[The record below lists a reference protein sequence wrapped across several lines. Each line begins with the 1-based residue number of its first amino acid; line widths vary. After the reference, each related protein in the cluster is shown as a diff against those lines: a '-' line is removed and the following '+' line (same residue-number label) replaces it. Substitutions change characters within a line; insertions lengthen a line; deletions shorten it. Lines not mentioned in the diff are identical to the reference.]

1 MALTI
6 TAPNDNNKGKDEPAN
21 GGHRNCVPGVPRHFT
36 KRRLGTQRRAS
47 GGVAASRPCL
57 EEEQPRSPREPR
69 PSRVTVKRLGSVQ
82 SSPADLGARVM
93 RVRPDQNKTTRLT
106 GGRQQVW
113 YVGRLSVSVPAPG
126 RLWAKK
132 TTRLR
137 VVLIPILSLI
147 LRI

>member
-1 MALTI
+1 LTSRKSK
-6 TAPNDNNKGKDEPAN
+6 DNIKGYASEPAW
-21 GGHRNCVPGVPRHFT
+21 GGHRNCVPGVPRHFP
-36 KRRLGTQRRAS
+36 KRRLGTQRRATR
-47 GGVAASRPCL
+47 GVVASRSCL

-69 PSRVTVKRLGSVQ
+69 PSRVTVKRLGSAQ
-82 SSPADLGARVM
+82 CSLADLDARVM
-93 RVRPDQNKTTRLT
+93 RVRPDQNKITRLP

-126 RLWAKK
+126 RLQAKK

-137 VVLIPILSLI
+137 VVIIPILSLI

>member
-6 TAPNDNNKGKDEPAN
+6 GSSEDRVILEPAN

-57 EEEQPRSPREPR
+57 EEEQPRSPREPW
-69 PSRVTVKRLGSVQ
+69 PSRVTVHRLGSVQ
-82 SSPADLGARVM
+82 SPPVDLGARVM

-126 RLWAKK
+126 RLRAKK